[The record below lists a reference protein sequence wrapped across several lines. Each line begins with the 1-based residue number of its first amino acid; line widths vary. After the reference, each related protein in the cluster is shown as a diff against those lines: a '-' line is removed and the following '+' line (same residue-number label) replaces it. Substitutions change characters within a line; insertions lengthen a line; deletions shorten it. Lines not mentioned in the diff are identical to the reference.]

1 MNNKV
6 NIFEELNKM
15 KSLIHAKSGTVISEQ
30 LTANQKLAKDKGFGN
45 VTVQMAD
52 QLVKSGQLTADI
64 APILPAQATAARDE
78 ARDEA
83 NKDTN
88 ATPRQKNIN
97 FNYCSVKNGKIE
109 TTKSAFNGTTFD
121 EYVST
126 YTITPEE
133 IAVAKASCPNVDVST
148 PGGYKFG
155 DDLSKA
161 LNIQGKDD
169 TQKSN
174 TQKGDTNAVNT
185 RFTKSA
191 TDLGLQSGKMDL
203 QTLQSILAKL
213 QDDGS
218 QSTVTQDTSTTTQ
231 ETPDLAQLTALLN
244 QLKA

>member
-1 MNNKV
+1 MGMITRPNKT
-6 NIFEELNKM
+6 I
-15 KSLIHAKSGTVISEQ
+15 
-30 LTANQKLAKDKGFGN
+30 LTCAITGS
-45 VTVQMAD
+45 VTD
-52 QLVKSGQLTADI
+52 PEST
-64 APILPAQATAARDE
+64 PYLP
-78 ARDEA
+78 
-83 NKDTN
+83 
-88 ATPRQKNIN
+88 
-97 FNYCSVKNGKIE
+97 
-109 TTKSAFNGTTFD
+109 
-121 EYVST
+121 
-126 YTITPEE
+126 ITPEE

>member
-1 MNNKV
+1 
-6 NIFEELNKM
+6 
-15 KSLIHAKSGTVISEQ
+15 VISEQ

-244 QLKA
+244 QLEA